1 MDFQKLYV
9 GYAFSDDVK
18 GGHLD
23 REKVITARQLEMVY
37 FKRMG
42 VYRKVPRQEA
52 KDAGVRVI
60 TTKWID
66 TNKGSDSEPNYR
78 SRLVAR
84 ELNLSERPDL
94 FAATL
99 PLESLR
105 YTISRCAS
113 AQNRQ
118 RPHRLMA
125 IDLSRAYFYAESIRP
140 VFIELPEEVRLPGD
154 EGLVGRLNLSLYGT
168 RDAAQSWS
176 IEYTQ
181 TLRAAGFIVGKASPC
196 NFRHATRDLIVTV
209 HGDDFTSAGSEEDL
223 VWLKG

>member
-1 MDFQKLYV
+1 M
-9 GYAFSDDVK
+9 
-18 GGHLD
+18 
-23 REKVITARQLEMVY
+23 ITARKLEMAY

-52 KDAGVRVI
+52 KDVGVRVM

-94 FAATL
+94 FAATP

-125 IDLSRAYFYAESIRP
+125 IDVSRAHFYAESIRL
-140 VFIELPEEVRLPGD
+140 VFIELPKEDRLPGD
-154 EGLVGRLNLSLYGT
+154 EGMVGRLNLSLYGT
-168 RDAAQSWS
+168 RDAAQNWS
-176 IEYTQ
+176 IEYTPNSKGSGAHRWSIVIVQLQ
-181 TLRAAGFIVGKASPC
+181 T
-196 NFRHATRDLIVTV
+196 HHT
-209 HGDDFTSAGSEEDL
+209 
-223 VWLKG
+223 